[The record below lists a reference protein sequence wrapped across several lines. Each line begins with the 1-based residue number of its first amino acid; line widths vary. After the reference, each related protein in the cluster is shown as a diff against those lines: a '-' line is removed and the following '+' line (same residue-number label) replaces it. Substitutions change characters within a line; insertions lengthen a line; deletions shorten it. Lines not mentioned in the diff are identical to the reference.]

1 MPDSPDLRLAPGLTI
16 DCWVY
21 FDEKPTGY
29 QPIVIKGNEY
39 QLRLDDQ
46 REGGRF
52 SFFVYLDGWEPR
64 VSTTVPVAGKWYHLT
79 AKWTGTEISL
89 TVNDER
95 VSSERFGTPQPTDN
109 PLVIGKANCRIDE
122 LKLRNPSLEKTR
134 QMLQMIQGTRGRG
147 ARQPAA
153 VRVRRRV
160 AGLARS
166 VSRTGVTTRRRI
178 GRRIG
183 RRERDAVEP
192 RARRG
197 RRTEHVGVG
206 ALAVAAGDTGQPDLC
221 HRGGLG
227 HGGAAGVGLPTDVSG
242 EPGIPP
248 GLARQA
254 EAVGAVVPR
263 RRRAA
268 GDDRGAVGVEQAG
281 GTPVPVRP
289 QLGAGASHSAPAATS
304 RSSPSSATWAPKPRT
319 CAPSCASPPAC
330 GLWESRRSA
339 STRCRTTP
347 PNGSSGR
354 CAPSS
359 RTWGRW
365 NCL

>member
-1 MPDSPDLRLAPGLTI
+1 MKAMRIAAVLLSVCALAACAQADDFLFAHFPFDGDLQDASGKGHHAAGQAQFAEGKVGRALKLNWEQVQVPDSPDLRLAPGLTI

-134 QMLQMIQGTRGRG
+134 QMLQMIQGAGDVGRVTSRGSSPAARGRAG
-147 ARQPAA
+147 AER
-153 VRVRRRV
+153 
-160 AGLARS
+160 LAR
-166 VSRTGVTTRRRI
+166 R
-178 GRRIG
+178 
-183 RRERDAVEP
+183 
-192 RARRG
+192 
-197 RRTEHVGVG
+197 
-206 ALAVAAGDTGQPDLC
+206 C
-221 HRGGLG
+221 HNATA
-227 HGGAAGVGLPTDVSG
+227 HWPPNLPT
-242 EPGIPP
+242 
-248 GLARQA
+248 R
-254 EAVGAVVPR
+254 
-263 RRRAA
+263 
-268 GDDRGAVGVEQAG
+268 
-281 GTPVPVRP
+281 
-289 QLGAGASHSAPAATS
+289 
-304 RSSPSSATWAPKPRT
+304 
-319 CAPSCASPPAC
+319 
-330 GLWESRRSA
+330 
-339 STRCRTTP
+339 TRC
-347 PNGSSGR
+347 
-354 CAPSS
+354 C
-359 RTWGRW
+359 
-365 NCL
+365 